1 MKVRINTGDK
11 FFNAWALLRRTA
23 DIIARAR
30 HKELTRYGITIRQAS
45 ALHLIQ
51 MLGEQATPAEIARA
65 ELRQPHTVSAIL
77 QTMEEQG
84 LIQRQKD
91 LKRRNQVRAVLTDRG
106 RQAYEDSKK
115 RESIRRIMSC
125 LDDEDLAG
133 LQRVLDKISEAAKQE
148 LKKYTFEEEFE
159 KD

>member
-1 MKVRINTGDK
+1 MKIRINTGDK
-11 FFNAWALLRRTA
+11 YFNAWAMLRRTA

-77 QTMEEQG
+77 QTMESQG

-91 LKRRNQVRAVLTDRG
+91 LARRNQVRAELTDKG

-115 RESIRRIMSC
+115 RESIRSIMTC
-125 LDDEDLAG
+125 LDDDDLAS
-133 LQRVLDKISEAAKQE
+133 LQRVLGKISETAKQE
-148 LKKYTFEEEFE
+148 LKRYSIEEEFGE
-159 KD
+159 P

>member
-1 MKVRINTGDK
+1 MKVKINTGDK

-91 LKRRNQVRAVLTDRG
+91 LKRRNQVRAVLTGKG

-148 LKKYTFEEEFE
+148 LKKYTIEEEF
-159 KD
+159 DRD